1 MDLIRIN
8 LSEQIR
14 LLILYVSLKSFAVEP
29 IRFIPRL
36 FMLIDI
42 NIDSTEENVFDSLF
56 TMSLVPFGTN
66 TNFRIGQLLHQKK
79 W

>member
-14 LLILYVSLKSFAVEP
+14 LLILYFSLKSFAVEP
-29 IRFIPRL
+29 IRFIPLL

-42 NIDSTEENVFDSLF
+42 SIDST
-56 TMSLVPFGTN
+56 
-66 TNFRIGQLLHQKK
+66 
-79 W
+79 